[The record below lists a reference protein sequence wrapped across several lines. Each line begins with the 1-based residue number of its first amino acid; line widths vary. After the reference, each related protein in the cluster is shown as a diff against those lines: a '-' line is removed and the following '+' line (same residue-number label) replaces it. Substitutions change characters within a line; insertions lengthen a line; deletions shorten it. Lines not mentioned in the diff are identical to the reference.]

1 MKTIDEILNSER
13 IPSQI
18 IEDLKFKTVSV
29 PPWSK
34 LEKEYEPKY
43 HPVMTDKTYRDFV
56 NLPSLADA
64 PMHGAHP
71 NGSDGCFER

>member
-1 MKTIDEILNSER
+1 MKTIDEILNSAR

-34 LEKEYEPKY
+34 LEKN
-43 HPVMTDKTYRDFV
+43 TNRNITR
-56 NLPSLADA
+56 
-64 PMHGAHP
+64 
-71 NGSDGCFER
+71 

>member
-1 MKTIDEILNSER
+1 MKTIDEILNSAR

-34 LEKEYEPKY
+34 LEKRIRTEISPGN
-43 HPVMTDKTYRDFV
+43 DGQD
-56 NLPSLADA
+56 LP
-64 PMHGAHP
+64 
-71 NGSDGCFER
+71 